1 MLKILSGDG
10 DTACEGSHGRVRWED
25 RGVPAGPPE
34 LGVMGRHPRGVREEP
49 CRRERREQQ
58 MQKLEQKW
66 PGAGAATR
74 SLDQFHVMLFV
85 TRKKAAGGHRKPRET
100 NSRHPVLGIPGVIR
114 RTSLISTCKYTV

>member
-1 MLKILSGDG
+1 MTPRLCLFLENSVLKILSGDG

-58 MQKLEQKW
+58 MQRLEQKW
-66 PGAGAATR
+66 PGAGAAP
-74 SLDQFHVMLFV
+74 
-85 TRKKAAGGHRKPRET
+85 RKGAGDFRPEC
-100 NSRHPVLGIPGVIR
+100 LGG
-114 RTSLISTCKYTV
+114 